1 MLEAVLGS
9 EGAER
14 VLMFLAVRKK
24 GYAKEISDFWNMRV
38 STCQSQLERME
49 RDGLLIAEKSGR
61 TKVYSFNQRYSFLE
75 DVQQLLLKA
84 LSFCPPDLRDDLQF
98 NRRRPRRTGKPL

>member
-1 MLEAVLGS
+1 
-9 EGAER
+9 
-14 VLMFLAVRKK
+14 
-24 GYAKEISDFWNMRV
+24 
-38 STCQSQLERME
+38 ME

-61 TKVYSFNQRYSFLE
+61 TKVYRFNRRYAFSE

-84 LSFCPPDLRDDLQF
+84 LSFCPSDLQEDLQF